1 MVTSRTLL
9 ATASIAVAAN
19 ALEVTDE
26 INQGRASD
34 EARGLASANVE
45 TASDADAAG
54 AVSGGHGAA
63 EEPGTVAKSRN
74 VAAAESMGVQR
85 HDHRATQ
92 TRVSFSGAGP
102 EDRQKEAAGDAAEGQ
117 GDSGVG
123 FAGIGAERGEEGP
136 GSRGP
141 GARARRCDSAETRAD
156 SIAKNSAAAGSR
168 NAGACPAGCGLRGP
182 SQRYSSRAA
191 GDAGESLGADDG
203 PVL

>member
-45 TASDADAAG
+45 TASDADAGG

-74 VAAAESMGVQR
+74 VAAAESIGVPR
-85 HDHRATQ
+85 HDHRAPQ
-92 TRVSFSGAGP
+92 TRVFFSGAGP

-123 FAGIGAERGEEGP
+123 FAGIGAERREQGP
-136 GSRGP
+136 GSPGP
-141 GARARRCDSAETRAD
+141 GARARRCHSAATRPHPL
-156 SIAKNSAAAGSR
+156 AKNGPDPGSR
-168 NAGACPAGCGLRGP
+168 KARK
-182 SQRYSSRAA
+182 
-191 GDAGESLGADDG
+191 
-203 PVL
+203 